1 MNAARR
7 AEPRGRWIG
16 REWREDALLLPAL
29 FLAAAVVGVPI
40 LRVVQLSLSR
50 VELDGGLRIAWNGLG
65 QFVRMWQDGR
75 WWNALGNT
83 SLFTLLSIA
92 SEMVLGVAGALLLHE
107 RFRGRGAARALV
119 VLPWALPTAVMSLGW
134 AWIFNDAFGVMN
146 DLLLRLGAL
155 HHPVAWLGRPAT
167 AMAALVVADVWKTTP
182 FVTLVVLAGLQGIS
196 VEVQEAA
203 ALDGLTGRQ
212 RLRHI
217 VLPLLGPA
225 LLVALVFRIIQAFG
239 AFDVVYVMTGG
250 GPGGSTETVSLYAYK
265 NYFRYLDFA
274 YGSAVAVQSVMLVG
288 LLTAVLMRLARG
300 SGGTR

>member
-7 AEPRGRWIG
+7 AQPRGRWIG

-29 FLAAAVVGVPI
+29 LLAAAVVGVPI
-40 LRVVQLSLSR
+40 LRVAQLSLSR

-167 AMAALVVADVWKTTP
+167 AMAALVVADVWKTSP
-182 FVTLVVLAGLQGIS
+182 FVTLVALAGLQGIPA
-196 VEVQEAA
+196 ELDEAA
-203 ALDGLTGRQ
+203 ALDGLTAWQ
-212 RLRHI
+212 RLWHL
-217 VLPLLGPA
+217 VLPLLRPA
-225 LLVALVFRIIQAFG
+225 LLVALVFRIVQGFG

-250 GPGGSTETVSLYAYK
+250 GPGGSTETVSLYAYQ
-265 NYFRYLDFA
+265 NYFRYLDFP
-274 YGSAVAVQSVMLVG
+274 YGSAVAIQGAVLVG
-288 LLTAVLMRLARG
+288 LVTGALLRLSRGGGMR
-300 SGGTR
+300 